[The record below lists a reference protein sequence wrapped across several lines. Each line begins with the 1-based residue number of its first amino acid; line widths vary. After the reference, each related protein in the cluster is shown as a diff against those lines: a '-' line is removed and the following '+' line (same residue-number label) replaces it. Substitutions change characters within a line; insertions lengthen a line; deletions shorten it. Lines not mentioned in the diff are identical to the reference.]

1 MARREPGLRALNLR
15 LRTGLRTEDFAFFL
29 TRDFCGDDG
38 VARLLDFGLRLR
50 GGIRLY
56 LFRSGP
62 GGALGITKG
71 FKHAA
76 VEATQNMSH

>member
-1 MARREPGLRALNLR
+1 
-15 LRTGLRTEDFAFFL
+15 
-29 TRDFCGDDG
+29 
-38 VARLLDFGLRLR
+38 LLDFGLRLR